1 MDLMKTIKGTVANKG
16 LVVGKVKVFADE
28 KLEISKEKI
37 TDSAQELAKLD
48 AAIEASCKELDNLFE
63 KAKIDAGEEEA
74 QIFEVHKMMLDDI
87 EYQDEIRRNINE
99 EKDNAAYAVSL
110 AEEKFYA
117 VFNSMD
123 DEYFSQR
130 AKDIRDI
137 SQRLIKNILG
147 VKNSFDDIGDEKVIL
162 YAEDLLPSQTL
173 NIDKDKLLAIV
184 TVKGSTQSHTAIL
197 AKSMNIASLVNLDT
211 GFDEDLD
218 GKLAILDAYAGDFII
233 DPDEK
238 MLADV
243 KARIEKENTRREELE
258 RLKTVDAIS
267 KDGTHIKV
275 YANIG
280 NSKDLPLALK
290 NGAEGIGLFR
300 TEFLYLGRDS
310 LPSEEEQFEE
320 YKYVAEA
327 MEGKEVVV
335 RTFDIGADKKVD
347 FLNLP
352 EEENPALGYRAI
364 RICLD
369 DEELFKAQLR
379 AIIRASHY
387 GNIKIM
393 LPMINDVWE
402 VKKSKE
408 LIQEIFSEL
417 REKNIPFNEDIEVG
431 IMIETPAAALISDDL
446 AKEVSFFSFGT
457 NDLTQYTLAVDRQ
470 NEKIAKHRD
479 IHHKAILRL
488 MKMACENAKKNGVK
502 ISVCGELG
510 SDPEMTEFYI
520 KNKFDKLSVNPGQI
534 LDLKDRIINS

>member
-1 MDLMKTIKGTVANKG
+1 MKTIKGTIANKG
-16 LVVGKVKVFADE
+16 LVLGKIKVFSDE
-28 KLEISKEKI
+28 KINISKEKI
-37 TDSAQELAKLD
+37 NDTASEINKLD
-48 AAIEASCKELDNLFE
+48 AAVKKSIDELDKLFE
-63 KAKIDAGEEEA
+63 KAKVDAGEEEA
-74 QIFEVHKMMLDDI
+74 QIFEVHKMMIYDI

-99 EKDNAAYAVSL
+99 EKYNAAYAVSL
-110 AEEKFYA
+110 AEEKFYEI
-117 VFNSMD
+117 FNSMD

-130 AKDIRDI
+130 AKDIKDI

-147 VKNSFDDIGDEKVIL
+147 IKNSFNEGLEEKVIL

-197 AKSMNIASLVNLDT
+197 AKSMNIASLVNLDSA
-211 GFDEDLD
+211 FDKSID
-218 GKLAILDAYAGDFII
+218 GKTAILDAYEGTLII

-238 MLADV
+238 LLADV
-243 KARIEKENTRREELE
+243 KDRIEKEEKRKLELE
-258 RLKTVDAIS
+258 KLKTAKAIS
-267 KDGTHIKV
+267 KDGTHISV

-280 NSKDLPLALK
+280 NSKDLPLAIK

-310 LPSEEEQFEE
+310 LPTEEEQFKE
-320 YKYVAEA
+320 YKYVAEV
-327 MEGKEVVV
+327 MEGKEVIV

-347 FLNLP
+347 YLNLP

-369 DEELFKAQLR
+369 DMDLFKAQLR

-402 VKKSKE
+402 VKKAKE
-408 LIQEIFSEL
+408 LIKEIFDEL
-417 REKNIPFNEDIEVG
+417 KDKNIPFNEGIEVG
-431 IMIETPAAALISDDL
+431 IMIETPAAAIISDDL
-446 AKEVSFFSFGT
+446 AKEVSFFSIGT

-470 NEKIAKHRD
+470 NEKIARHRD

-488 MKMACENAKKNGVK
+488 MEMTAANAKKNGVK

-510 SDPEMTEFYI
+510 SDSDLTEFYI
-520 KNKFDKLSVNPGQI
+520 KNKFNKLSVNPGQI
-534 LDLKDRIINS
+534 LELKDRIINS

>member
-1 MDLMKTIKGTVANKG
+1 MKTIKGTIANKG
-16 LVVGKVKVFADE
+16 LVLGKIKVFSDE
-28 KLEISKEKI
+28 KINISKEKI
-37 TDSAQELAKLD
+37 NDTASEINKLD
-48 AAIEASCKELDNLFE
+48 AAVKKSIDELDKLFE
-63 KAKIDAGEEEA
+63 KAKVDAGEEEA
-74 QIFEVHKMMLDDI
+74 QIFEVHKMMIDDI

-99 EKDNAAYAVSL
+99 EKDSAAYAVSF
-110 AEEKFYA
+110 AEEKFYEI
-117 VFNSMD
+117 FNSMD

-130 AKDIRDI
+130 AKDIKDI

-147 VKNSFDDIGDEKVIL
+147 IKNSFNEGLEEKVIL

-197 AKSMNIASLVNLDT
+197 AKSMNIASLVNLDSA
-211 GFDEDLD
+211 FDKSID
-218 GKLAILDAYAGDFII
+218 GKTAILDAYEGTLII

-238 MLADV
+238 LLKDV
-243 KARIEKENTRREELE
+243 KERIEKEEKRKLELE
-258 RLKTVDAIS
+258 KLKTAKAIS
-267 KDGTHIKV
+267 KDGTHISV

-280 NSKDLPLALK
+280 NSKDLPLAIK

-310 LPSEEEQFEE
+310 LPTEEEQFKE

-327 MEGKEVVV
+327 MEGKEVIV

-347 FLNLP
+347 YLNLP

-369 DEELFKAQLR
+369 DTDLFKSQLR

-393 LPMINDVWE
+393 LPMINDIWE
-402 VKKSKE
+402 VKKAKE
-408 LIQEIFSEL
+408 LMKEIFNEL
-417 REKNIPFNEDIEVG
+417 KEKNIPFNENIEVG
-431 IMIETPAAALISDDL
+431 IMIETPAAAIISDDL
-446 AKEVSFFSFGT
+446 AKEVSFFSIGT

-470 NEKIAKHRD
+470 NEKIARHRD

-488 MKMACENAKKNGVK
+488 MEMTAANAKKNGVK

-510 SDPEMTEFYI
+510 SDPDLTEFYI

-534 LDLKDRIINS
+534 LELKDRIINS

>member
-1 MDLMKTIKGTVANKG
+1 MKTIKGTIANKG
-16 LVVGKVKVFADE
+16 LVLGKIKVFSDE
-28 KLEISKEKI
+28 KINISKEKI
-37 TDSAQELAKLD
+37 NDTASEINKLD
-48 AAIEASCKELDNLFE
+48 AAVKKSIDELDKLFE
-63 KAKIDAGEEEA
+63 KAKVDAGEEEA
-74 QIFEVHKMMLDDI
+74 QIFEVHKMMIDDI

-99 EKDNAAYAVSL
+99 EKDSAAYAVSF
-110 AEEKFYA
+110 AEEKFYEI
-117 VFNSMD
+117 FNSMD

-130 AKDIRDI
+130 AKDIKDI

-147 VKNSFDDIGDEKVIL
+147 IKNSFNEGLEEKVIL

-197 AKSMNIASLVNLDT
+197 AKSMNIASLVNLDSA
-211 GFDEDLD
+211 FDKSID
-218 GKLAILDAYAGDFII
+218 GKTAILDAYEGTLII

-238 MLADV
+238 LLKDV
-243 KARIEKENTRREELE
+243 KERIEKEEKRKLELE
-258 RLKTVDAIS
+258 KLKTAKAIS
-267 KDGTHIKV
+267 KDGTHISV

-280 NSKDLPLALK
+280 NSKDLPLAIK

-310 LPSEEEQFEE
+310 LPTEEEQFKE

-327 MEGKEVVV
+327 MEGKEVIV

-347 FLNLP
+347 YLNLP

-369 DEELFKAQLR
+369 DTDLFKSQLR

-393 LPMINDVWE
+393 LPMINDIWE
-402 VKKSKE
+402 VKKAKE
-408 LIQEIFSEL
+408 LIKEIFNEL
-417 REKNIPFNEDIEVG
+417 KEKNIPFNENIEVG
-431 IMIETPAAALISDDL
+431 IMIETPAAAIISDDL
-446 AKEVSFFSFGT
+446 AKEVSFFSIGT

-470 NEKIAKHRD
+470 NEKIARHRD

-488 MKMACENAKKNGVK
+488 MEMTAANAKKNGVK

-510 SDPEMTEFYI
+510 SDPDLTEFYI

-534 LDLKDRIINS
+534 LELKDRIINS

>member
-1 MDLMKTIKGTVANKG
+1 MRVIKGTCANAG
-16 LVVGKVKVFADE
+16 LVLGKVKVFTDE
-28 KLEISKEKI
+28 KIVISKDKI
-37 TDSAQELAKLD
+37 VDTTEEIVKLD
-48 AAIEASCKELDNLFE
+48 AALERSIKELDSLYE
-63 KAKIDAGEEEA
+63 KARQDVGEEEA

-110 AEEKFYA
+110 AEEKFYV

-147 VKNSFDDIGDEKVIL
+147 IKNAFDDDFDEKVIL

-173 NIDKDKLLAIV
+173 NIDKKKLLAIV
-184 TVKGSTQSHTAIL
+184 TVNGSTQSHTAIL
-197 AKSMNIASLVNLDT
+197 AKSMNIASLVNLDEA
-211 GFDEDLD
+211 FDQALD
-218 GKLAILDAYAGDFII
+218 GKVAVLDAYNGVLII
-233 DPDEK
+233 DPDESTLK
-238 MLADV
+238 DAKERLA
-243 KARIEKENTRREELE
+243 KEEKRREELE
-258 RLKTVDAIS
+258 KLKTAKAIS
-267 KDGTHIKV
+267 RDGTHISV

-280 NSKDLPLALK
+280 NSKDLPLVLENA
-290 NGAEGIGLFR
+290 AEGIGLFR

-310 LPSEEEQFEE
+310 LPTEEEQFKE
-320 YKYVAEA
+320 YKHVAEA
-327 MEGKEVVV
+327 MEGKEVIV

-347 FLNLP
+347 YLNLP

-402 VKKSKE
+402 VKKAKE
-408 LIQEIFSEL
+408 LIQEIFNEL

-431 IMIETPAAALISDDL
+431 IMIETPAAAIISDDL
-446 AKEVSFFSFGT
+446 AKEVSFFSIGT

-479 IHHKAILRL
+479 IHHKALLRL
-488 MKMACENAKKNGVK
+488 MELTAANAKKNGVK

-534 LDLKDRIINS
+534 LALKDRIINS

>member
-1 MDLMKTIKGTVANKG
+1 MKTIKGTIANKG
-16 LVVGKVKVFADE
+16 LVLGKIKVFSDE
-28 KLEISKEKI
+28 KINISKDKI
-37 TDSAQELAKLD
+37 TDTASEIAKLD
-48 AAIEASCKELDNLFE
+48 AAVKKSIDELDKLFE
-63 KAKIDAGEEEA
+63 KAKMDAGEEEA

-87 EYQDEIRRNINE
+87 EYQDEIRKSINE

-110 AEEKFYA
+110 AEEKFYMI
-117 VFNSMD
+117 FNSMD

-130 AKDIRDI
+130 AKDIKDI

-147 VKNSFDDIGDEKVIL
+147 IKNVFDDDFDEKVIL

-173 NIDKDKLLAIV
+173 NIDKEKLLAIV

-197 AKSMNIASLVNLDT
+197 AKSMNIASLVNLDSA
-211 GFDEDLD
+211 FDKDID
-218 GKLAILDAYAGDFII
+218 GKTAILDAYEGELII

-238 MLADV
+238 LLKDV
-243 KARIEKENTRREELE
+243 KERIEKEEKRKLELE
-258 RLKTVDAIS
+258 KLKTAKAIS
-267 KDGTHIKV
+267 KDGTHISV

-310 LPSEEEQFEE
+310 LPTEEEQFKE
-320 YKYVAEA
+320 YKYVAET
-327 MEGKEVVV
+327 MEGKEVIV

-347 FLNLP
+347 YLNLP

-393 LPMINDVWE
+393 LPMINDLWE
-402 VKKSKE
+402 VKKAKE
-408 LIQEIFSEL
+408 LIKEIFNEL
-417 REKNIPFNEDIEVG
+417 REKDIPFNEEIEIG
-431 IMIETPAAALISDDL
+431 IMIETPAAAIISDDL
-446 AKEVSFFSFGT
+446 AKEVSFFSIGT

-470 NEKIAKHRD
+470 NEKIARHRD

-488 MKMACENAKKNGVK
+488 MELTCENAKKNGVK

-510 SDPEMTEFYI
+510 SDPDLTEFYI

-534 LDLKDRIINS
+534 LELKDRIINS

>member
-1 MDLMKTIKGTVANKG
+1 MRIIKGTIANKG
-16 LVVGKVKVFADE
+16 LVLGKVKVFSDE
-28 KLEISKEKI
+28 KIVISKEKI
-37 TDSAQELAKLD
+37 DDSAKELAKLD
-48 AAIEASCKELDNLFE
+48 EAIKASIEGLDKLYE
-63 KAKIDAGEEEA
+63 KAKVDAGEEEA
-74 QIFEVHKMMLDDI
+74 QIFEVHKMMLEDI
-87 EYQDEIRRNINE
+87 EYQDEIRRKINE
-99 EKDNAAYAVSL
+99 EKFNAAYAVSL
-110 AEEKFYA
+110 AEEKFYE

-130 AKDIRDI
+130 AKDIKDI

-147 VKNSFDDIGDEKVIL
+147 IKNSFSEGLDEKVIL

-197 AKSMNIASLVNLDT
+197 AKSMNIASLVNLDC
-211 GFDEDLD
+211 DLDKELD
-218 GKLAILDAYAGDFII
+218 GKLAILDAYNGDFII
-233 DPDEK
+233 DPDEALLK
-238 MLADV
+238 DV
-243 KARIEKENTRREELE
+243 KKRIEKEETRKLELE
-258 RLKTVDAIS
+258 KLKTKEAIS
-267 KDGTHIKV
+267 KDGTHISV

-280 NSKDLPLALK
+280 KSKDLPLAIA

-310 LPSEEEQFEE
+310 LPTEEEQFKE

-327 MEGKEVVV
+327 MQGKEVIV

-347 FLNLP
+347 YLNLP

-369 DEELFKAQLR
+369 NEELFKAQLR
-379 AIIRASHY
+379 AIIRASNY

-408 LIQEIFSEL
+408 IIQEIFNEL
-417 REKNIPFNEDIEVG
+417 REKGVPFNENIEVG
-431 IMIETPAAALISDDL
+431 IMIETPAAAIISDDL
-446 AKEVSFFSFGT
+446 AKEVSFFSIGT

-470 NEKIAKHRD
+470 NEKISRHRD
-479 IHHKAILRL
+479 IHHKALLKL
-488 MKMACENAKKNGVK
+488 MEITCANAKKHGVK

-510 SDPEMTEFYI
+510 SDPEMTEFYV

-534 LDLKDRIINS
+534 LELKSRIINL

>member
-1 MDLMKTIKGTVANKG
+1 MKTIKGTIANKG
-16 LVVGKVKVFADE
+16 LVLGKIKVFSDE
-28 KLEISKEKI
+28 KINISKEKI
-37 TDSAQELAKLD
+37 NDTASEINKLD
-48 AAIEASCKELDNLFE
+48 AAVKKSIDELDKLFE
-63 KAKIDAGEEEA
+63 KAKVDAGEEEA
-74 QIFEVHKMMLDDI
+74 QIFEVHKMMIDDI

-99 EKDNAAYAVSL
+99 EKDSAAYAVSF
-110 AEEKFYA
+110 AEEKFYEI
-117 VFNSMD
+117 FNSMD

-130 AKDIRDI
+130 AKDIKDI

-147 VKNSFDDIGDEKVIL
+147 IRNSFNEGLEEKVIL

-197 AKSMNIASLVNLDT
+197 AKSMNIASLVNLDSA
-211 GFDEDLD
+211 FDKSID
-218 GKLAILDAYAGDFII
+218 GKTAILDAYEGSLII

-238 MLADV
+238 LLKDV
-243 KARIEKENTRREELE
+243 KERIEKEEKRKLELE
-258 RLKTVDAIS
+258 KLKTAKAIS
-267 KDGTHIKV
+267 KDGTHISV

-280 NSKDLPLALK
+280 NSKDLPLAIK

-310 LPSEEEQFEE
+310 LPTEEEQFKE

-327 MEGKEVVV
+327 MEGKEVIV

-347 FLNLP
+347 YLNLP

-369 DEELFKAQLR
+369 DTDLFKSQLR

-402 VKKSKE
+402 VKKAKE
-408 LIQEIFSEL
+408 LIKEIFNEL
-417 REKNIPFNEDIEVG
+417 KEKNIPFNEDIEVG
-431 IMIETPAAALISDDL
+431 IMIETPAAAIISDDL
-446 AKEVSFFSFGT
+446 AREVSFFSIGT

-470 NEKIAKHRD
+470 NEKIARHRD

-488 MKMACENAKKNGVK
+488 MEMTAANAKKNGVK

-510 SDPEMTEFYI
+510 SDSDLTEFYI

-534 LDLKDRIINS
+534 LELKDRIINS

>member
-1 MDLMKTIKGTVANKG
+1 MKTIKGTIANKG
-16 LVVGKVKVFADE
+16 LVLGKIKVFSDE
-28 KLEISKEKI
+28 KINISKEKI
-37 TDSAQELAKLD
+37 NDTASEINKLD
-48 AAIEASCKELDNLFE
+48 AAVKKSIDELDKLFE
-63 KAKIDAGEEEA
+63 KAKVDAGEEEA
-74 QIFEVHKMMLDDI
+74 QIFEVHKMMIDDI

-99 EKDNAAYAVSL
+99 EKDSAAYAVSL
-110 AEEKFYA
+110 AEEKFYEI
-117 VFNSMD
+117 FNSMD

-130 AKDIRDI
+130 AKDIKDI

-147 VKNSFDDIGDEKVIL
+147 IKNSFSEGLEEKVIL

-197 AKSMNIASLVNLDT
+197 AKSMNIASLVNLDSA
-211 GFDEDLD
+211 FDKSID
-218 GKLAILDAYAGDFII
+218 GKTAILDAYEGTLII

-238 MLADV
+238 LLKDV
-243 KARIEKENTRREELE
+243 KERIEKEEKRKLELE
-258 RLKTVDAIS
+258 KLKTAKAIS
-267 KDGTHIKV
+267 KDGTHISV

-280 NSKDLPLALK
+280 NSKDLPLAIK

-310 LPSEEEQFEE
+310 LPTEEEQFKE

-327 MEGKEVVV
+327 MEGKEVIV

-347 FLNLP
+347 YLNLP

-369 DEELFKAQLR
+369 DTDLFKSQLR

-402 VKKSKE
+402 VKKAKE
-408 LIQEIFSEL
+408 LIKEIFNEL
-417 REKNIPFNEDIEVG
+417 KEKNIPFNENIEVG
-431 IMIETPAAALISDDL
+431 IMIETPAAAIISDDL
-446 AKEVSFFSFGT
+446 AKEVSFFSIGT

-470 NEKIAKHRD
+470 NEKIARHRD

-488 MKMACENAKKNGVK
+488 MEMTAANAKINGVK

-510 SDPEMTEFYI
+510 SDPDLTEFYI

-534 LDLKDRIINS
+534 LELKDRIINS

>member
-1 MDLMKTIKGTVANKG
+1 MKTINGTIANKG
-16 LVVGKVKVFADE
+16 LVLGKIKVFSDE
-28 KLEISKEKI
+28 KINISKEKI
-37 TDSAQELAKLD
+37 NDTASEINKLD
-48 AAIEASCKELDNLFE
+48 AAVKKSIDELDKLFE
-63 KAKIDAGEEEA
+63 KAKVDAGEEEA
-74 QIFEVHKMMLDDI
+74 QIFEVHKMMIDDI

-99 EKDNAAYAVSL
+99 EKDSAAYAVSF
-110 AEEKFYA
+110 AEEKFYEI
-117 VFNSMD
+117 FNSMD

-130 AKDIRDI
+130 AKDIKDI

-147 VKNSFDDIGDEKVIL
+147 IKNSFNEGLEEKVIL

-197 AKSMNIASLVNLDT
+197 AKSMNIASLVNLDSA
-211 GFDEDLD
+211 FDKSID
-218 GKLAILDAYAGDFII
+218 GKTAILDAYEGTLII

-238 MLADV
+238 LLKDV
-243 KARIEKENTRREELE
+243 KERIEKEEKRKLELE
-258 RLKTVDAIS
+258 KLKTAKAIS
-267 KDGTHIKV
+267 KDGTHISV

-280 NSKDLPLALK
+280 NSKDLPLAIK

-310 LPSEEEQFEE
+310 LPTEEEQFKE

-327 MEGKEVVV
+327 MEGKEVIV

-347 FLNLP
+347 YLNLP

-369 DEELFKAQLR
+369 DTDLFKSQLR

-393 LPMINDVWE
+393 LPMINDIWE
-402 VKKSKE
+402 VKKAKE
-408 LIQEIFSEL
+408 LIKEIFNEL
-417 REKNIPFNEDIEVG
+417 KEKNIPFNENIEVG
-431 IMIETPAAALISDDL
+431 IMIETPAAAIISDDL
-446 AKEVSFFSFGT
+446 AKEVSFFSIGT

-470 NEKIAKHRD
+470 NEKIARHRD

-488 MKMACENAKKNGVK
+488 MEMTAANAKKNGVK

-510 SDPEMTEFYI
+510 SDPDLTEFYI

-534 LDLKDRIINS
+534 LELKDRIINS

>member
-1 MDLMKTIKGTVANKG
+1 MKTIKGTIANKG
-16 LVVGKVKVFADE
+16 LVLGKIKVFADE
-28 KLEISKEKI
+28 KINISKDKI
-37 TDSAQELAKLD
+37 TDTASEIAKLD
-48 AAIEASCKELDNLFE
+48 SAVKKSIDELDKLFE
-63 KAKIDAGEEEA
+63 KAKMDAGEEEA

-110 AEEKFYA
+110 AEEKFYMI
-117 VFNSMD
+117 FNSMD

-130 AKDIRDI
+130 AKDIIDI

-147 VKNSFDDIGDEKVIL
+147 IKNAFDDDFDEKVIL

-173 NIDKDKLLAIV
+173 NIDKEKLLAIV

-197 AKSMNIASLVNLDT
+197 AKSMNIASLVNLDST
-211 GFDEDLD
+211 FDKSID
-218 GKLAILDAYAGDFII
+218 GKTAILDAYEGELII

-238 MLADV
+238 LLKDV
-243 KARIEKENTRREELE
+243 KDRIEKEEKRKLELE
-258 RLKTVDAIS
+258 KLKTAKAIS
-267 KDGTHIKV
+267 KDGTHISV

-310 LPSEEEQFEE
+310 LPTEEEQFKE

-327 MEGKEVVV
+327 MEGKEVIV

-347 FLNLP
+347 YLNLP

-402 VKKSKE
+402 VKKAKE
-408 LIQEIFSEL
+408 LINEIFNEL
-417 REKNIPFNEDIEVG
+417 REKDIPFNEEIEIG
-431 IMIETPAAALISDDL
+431 IMIETPAAAIISDDL
-446 AKEVSFFSFGT
+446 AKEVSFFSIGT

-470 NEKIAKHRD
+470 NEKIARHRD
-479 IHHKAILRL
+479 IHPKAILRL
-488 MKMACENAKKNGVK
+488 MELTCENAKKNGVK

-510 SDPEMTEFYI
+510 SDPDLTEFYV

-534 LDLKDRIINS
+534 LELKERIINS

>member
-1 MDLMKTIKGTVANKG
+1 MKTIKGTIANKG
-16 LVVGKVKVFADE
+16 LVLGKIKVFSDE
-28 KLEISKEKI
+28 KINISKEKI
-37 TDSAQELAKLD
+37 NDTASEINKLD
-48 AAIEASCKELDNLFE
+48 AAVKKSIDELDKLFE
-63 KAKIDAGEEEA
+63 KAKVDAGEEEA
-74 QIFEVHKMMLDDI
+74 QIFEVHKMMIDDI

-99 EKDNAAYAVSL
+99 EKDSAAYAVSF
-110 AEEKFYA
+110 AEEKFYEI
-117 VFNSMD
+117 FNSMD

-130 AKDIRDI
+130 AKDIKDI

-147 VKNSFDDIGDEKVIL
+147 IKNSFNEGLEEKVIL

-197 AKSMNIASLVNLDT
+197 AKSMNIASLVNLDSA
-211 GFDEDLD
+211 FDKSID
-218 GKLAILDAYAGDFII
+218 GKTAILDAYEGTLII

-238 MLADV
+238 LLKDV
-243 KARIEKENTRREELE
+243 KERIEKEEKRKLELE
-258 RLKTVDAIS
+258 KLKTAKAIS
-267 KDGTHIKV
+267 KDGTHISV

-280 NSKDLPLALK
+280 NSKDLPLAIK

-310 LPSEEEQFEE
+310 LPTEEEQFKE

-327 MEGKEVVV
+327 MEGKEVIV

-347 FLNLP
+347 YLNLP

-369 DEELFKAQLR
+369 DTDLFKSQLR

-402 VKKSKE
+402 VKKAKE
-408 LIQEIFSEL
+408 LIKEIFNEL
-417 REKNIPFNEDIEVG
+417 KEKNIPFNEDIEVG
-431 IMIETPAAALISDDL
+431 IMIETPAAAIISDDL
-446 AKEVSFFSFGT
+446 AREVSFFSIGT

-470 NEKIAKHRD
+470 NEKIARHRD

-488 MKMACENAKKNGVK
+488 MEMTAANAKKNGVK

-510 SDPEMTEFYI
+510 SDPDLTEFYI

-534 LDLKDRIINS
+534 LELKDRIINS

>member
-1 MDLMKTIKGTVANKG
+1 MKTIKGTIANKG
-16 LVVGKVKVFADE
+16 LVLGKIKVFSDE
-28 KLEISKEKI
+28 KINISKEKI
-37 TDSAQELAKLD
+37 NDTASEINKLD
-48 AAIEASCKELDNLFE
+48 AAVKKSIDELDKLFE
-63 KAKIDAGEEEA
+63 KAKVDAGEEEA
-74 QIFEVHKMMLDDI
+74 QIFEVHKMMIDDI

-99 EKDNAAYAVSL
+99 EKDGAAYAVSL
-110 AEEKFYA
+110 AEEKFYEI
-117 VFNSMD
+117 FNSMD

-130 AKDIRDI
+130 AKDIKDI

-147 VKNSFDDIGDEKVIL
+147 IKNSFNEGLDEKVIL

-197 AKSMNIASLVNLDT
+197 AKSMNIASLVNLDSA
-211 GFDEDLD
+211 FDKSID
-218 GKLAILDAYAGDFII
+218 GKTAILDAYEGTLII

-238 MLADV
+238 LLKDV
-243 KARIEKENTRREELE
+243 KERIEKEEKRKLELE
-258 RLKTVDAIS
+258 KLKTAKAIS
-267 KDGTHIKV
+267 KDGTHISV

-280 NSKDLPLALK
+280 NSKDLPLAIK

-310 LPSEEEQFEE
+310 LPTEEEQFKE

-327 MEGKEVVV
+327 MEGKEVIV

-347 FLNLP
+347 YLNLP

-369 DEELFKAQLR
+369 DTDLFKSQLR

-402 VKKSKE
+402 VKKAKE
-408 LIQEIFSEL
+408 LIKEIFNEL
-417 REKNIPFNEDIEVG
+417 KEKNIPFNENIEVG
-431 IMIETPAAALISDDL
+431 IMIETPAAAIISDDL
-446 AKEVSFFSFGT
+446 AKEVSFFSIGT

-470 NEKIAKHRD
+470 NEKIARHRD

-488 MKMACENAKKNGVK
+488 MEMTAANAKKNGVK

-510 SDPEMTEFYI
+510 SDPDLTEFYI
-520 KNKFDKLSVNPGQI
+520 NNKFDKLSVNPGQI
-534 LDLKDRIINS
+534 LELKDRIINS

>member
-1 MDLMKTIKGTVANKG
+1 MKTIKGTIANKG
-16 LVVGKVKVFADE
+16 LVLGKIKVFSDE
-28 KLEISKEKI
+28 KINISKEKI
-37 TDSAQELAKLD
+37 NDTASEINKLD
-48 AAIEASCKELDNLFE
+48 AAVKKSIDELDKLFE
-63 KAKIDAGEEEA
+63 KAKVDAGEEEA
-74 QIFEVHKMMLDDI
+74 QIFEVHKMMIDDI

-99 EKDNAAYAVSL
+99 EKDSAAYAVSF
-110 AEEKFYA
+110 AEEKFYEI
-117 VFNSMD
+117 FNSMD

-130 AKDIRDI
+130 AKDIKDI

-147 VKNSFDDIGDEKVIL
+147 IKNSFNEGLEEKVIL

-197 AKSMNIASLVNLDT
+197 AKSMNIASLVNLDSA
-211 GFDEDLD
+211 FDKSID
-218 GKLAILDAYAGDFII
+218 GKTAILDAYEGTLII

-238 MLADV
+238 LLKDV
-243 KARIEKENTRREELE
+243 KERIEKEEKRKLELE
-258 RLKTVDAIS
+258 KLKTAKAIS
-267 KDGTHIKV
+267 KDGTHISV

-280 NSKDLPLALK
+280 NSKDLPLAIK

-310 LPSEEEQFEE
+310 LPTEEEQFKE

-327 MEGKEVVV
+327 MEGKEVIV

-347 FLNLP
+347 YLNLP

-369 DEELFKAQLR
+369 DTDLFKSQLR

-393 LPMINDVWE
+393 LPMINDIWE
-402 VKKSKE
+402 VKKAKE
-408 LIQEIFSEL
+408 LIKEIFNEL
-417 REKNIPFNEDIEVG
+417 KEKNTPFNENIEVG
-431 IMIETPAAALISDDL
+431 IMIETPAAAIISDDL
-446 AKEVSFFSFGT
+446 AREVSFFSIGT

-470 NEKIAKHRD
+470 NEKIARHRD

-488 MKMACENAKKNGVK
+488 MEMTAANAKKNGVK

-510 SDPEMTEFYI
+510 SDPDLTEFYI

-534 LDLKDRIINS
+534 LELKDRIINS